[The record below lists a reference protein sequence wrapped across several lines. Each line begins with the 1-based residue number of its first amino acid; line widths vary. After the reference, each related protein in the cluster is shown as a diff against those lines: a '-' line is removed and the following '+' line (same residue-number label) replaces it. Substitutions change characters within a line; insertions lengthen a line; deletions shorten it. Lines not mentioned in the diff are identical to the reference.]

1 MRFLFVLPPEGESCN
16 TYHMWLSIIGVRN
29 TFILLRSA
37 WHVMPSAG
45 KPSGHCFGACVTGS
59 RAQGPLLVP
68 EAQGPAP
75 GPGTGGSDTG
85 HRGPGARG
93 PEARGWGPGP
103 GPEPRGSRLGLGAG
117 SPRHCSAIWRGSIQP
132 CHAQPLRHLARLLF
146 WTARSHPGR
155 GPAVTARGGLLRRR
169 RMRTTLSRRGWRS
182 NQERLASARVPLVKC
197 QAPRQR
203 LGMKLFFR
211 TSGLRHGRTLARV
224 SIWVR
229 GRPRAVS
236 RTWAGP
242 GCALISFDLFRSP
255 S

>member
-1 MRFLFVLPPEGESCN
+1 M
-16 TYHMWLSIIGVRN
+16 
-29 TFILLRSA
+29 
-37 WHVMPSAG
+37 
-45 KPSGHCFGACVTGS
+45 
-59 RAQGPLLVP
+59 LVP

-255 S
+255 SRKAESSADSEWNPDCGASSAESAEVSACRQDRRSAKKTRSFLTAAAAARTSPRKSSRLNLSQ